1 MIITDQNTHRRW
13 SQIRAS
19 VRVVASHQIEPQR
32 HPTSRR
38 LPNRVMHRK
47 RNCCT
52 VQLDSRRFYLSTLL
66 LTWGPARRGIGR
78 KAMWQKLS
86 LRARLNLLL
95 ALVLTLGLAINIARL
110 VLEAAPR
117 VQAEDQSVIRL
128 AREFIETLVVGL
140 NETPDPDARLNQIVQ
155 DLNRLRHVSIARQDD
170 ASAARSPTTDRSSD
184 DREAYSLPAWFVAL
198 VHPEKTAVNVPI
210 SIHGKAGSLV
220 ITSHPNDEMTEI
232 WDGIVTQLQVG
243 SAIAVAL
250 FLITMM
256 VVSRALAPIQA
267 LSEAMTK
274 IESGFYDTRVKPD
287 GPPELAVICNKLNHL
302 AGTLGDAVDDKRRLA
317 ERVVSLQD
325 IERKEIARELHDE
338 FGPYL
343 FALRAHAS
351 ALTRIADLSE
361 PNVDS
366 LRKHGGAILEQVNA
380 LQQFNRRVLEKLR
393 PAGLTELGLREALG
407 ALLRLWGE
415 AHPDMVI
422 ETLISPELGERG
434 ETADLTIY
442 RTIQE
447 ALTNVFR
454 HAGATS
460 VNVSIEPTELASG
473 MAGTSR
479 GGALVRVRDN
489 GSGLRSDHK
498 LGLGLTGIRERIL
511 ALGGTLTVASGE
523 GGVTVEALVP
533 NDLRA

>member
-1 MIITDQNTHRRW
+1 
-13 SQIRAS
+13 
-19 VRVVASHQIEPQR
+19 
-32 HPTSRR
+32 
-38 LPNRVMHRK
+38 
-47 RNCCT
+47 
-52 VQLDSRRFYLSTLL
+52 
-66 LTWGPARRGIGR
+66 
-78 KAMWQKLS
+78 MWQKLS
-86 LRARLNLLL
+86 LRARLNMLL
-95 ALVLTLGLAINIARL
+95 ALVLTLGLAFNIARL
-110 VLEAAPR
+110 MLEAAPR

-128 AREFIETLVVGL
+128 AREFIETLVAGL

-155 DLNRLRHVSIARQDD
+155 DLNRLRHVSITRQDHAIED
-170 ASAARSPTTDRSSD
+170 TPLATDRANE
-184 DREAYSLPAWFVAL
+184 DREPYSLPAWFVAL

-210 SIHGKAGSLV
+210 SINGKAGSLV

-274 IESGFYDTRVKPD
+274 LESGGYDTRVKPD
-287 GPPELAVICNKLNHL
+287 GPPELAAICTKLNHL
-302 AGTLGDAVDDKRRLA
+302 AAALGDAVEDKRRLA

-325 IERKEIARELHDE
+325 VERKEIARELHDE
-338 FGPYL
+338 FGPHL

-351 ALTRIADLSE
+351 SLMRIAEARE
-361 PNVDS
+361 PNKDA
-366 LRKHGGAILEQVNA
+366 LQKHGGAILEQVNA

-393 PAGLTELGLREALG
+393 PVGLTELGLREALG

-415 AHPDMVI
+415 SHPGVVI
-422 ETLISPELGERG
+422 ETAISPSLGKTG

-442 RTIQE
+442 RTVQE

-460 VNVSIEPTELASG
+460 VNVTIEAVEQLSG
-473 MAGTSR
+473 MERGSR
-479 GGALVRVRDN
+479 EWALVRVRDN
-489 GSGLRSDHK
+489 GSGLSPDHR
-498 LGLGLTGIRERIL
+498 LGLGLTGMRERIL
-511 ALGGTLTVASGE
+511 ALGGTLTVASSD
-523 GGVTVEALVP
+523 GGVIVEALVP
-533 NDLRA
+533 KGGR

>member
-1 MIITDQNTHRRW
+1 
-13 SQIRAS
+13 
-19 VRVVASHQIEPQR
+19 
-32 HPTSRR
+32 
-38 LPNRVMHRK
+38 
-47 RNCCT
+47 
-52 VQLDSRRFYLSTLL
+52 
-66 LTWGPARRGIGR
+66 
-78 KAMWQKLS
+78 MWQKLS
-86 LRARLNLLL
+86 LRARLNMLL
-95 ALVLTLGLAINIARL
+95 ALILALGLAINIARL

-128 AREFIETLVVGL
+128 AREFLETLVAGL
-140 NETPDPDARLNQIVQ
+140 NETPDPDARLDQIVQ
-155 DLNRLRHVSIARQDD
+155 DLNRLRHVSITRRDD
-170 ASAARSPTTDRSSD
+170 AIATRPLTTDRSGD
-184 DREAYSLPAWFVAL
+184 DREPRSLPAWFVAL

-274 IESGFYDTRVKPD
+274 IESGGYDTRVKPD
-287 GPPELAVICNKLNHL
+287 GPPELAAICTKLNHL
-302 AGTLGDAVDDKRRLA
+302 AAALGDAVDDKRRLA

-325 IERKEIARELHDE
+325 VERKEIARELHDE

-351 ALTRIADLSE
+351 ALTRIIDARVPDT
-361 PNVDS
+361 DA
-366 LRKHGGAILEQVNA
+366 LRRHGVAILEQVNA

-393 PAGLTELGLREALG
+393 PVGLTELGLRKALD

-415 AHPDMVI
+415 AHPGVVI
-422 ETLISPELGERG
+422 ETAIAPSLGETG

-442 RTIQE
+442 RTVQE

-460 VNVSIEPTELASG
+460 VSVTIEPAGQLSG
-473 MAGTSR
+473 IRRDGR
-479 GGALVRVRDN
+479 GGARVRVCDN
-489 GSGLRSDHK
+489 GRGLSPDHK
-498 LGLGLTGIRERIL
+498 LGLGLIGMRERIL
-511 ALGGTLTVASGE
+511 ALGGTLTVASTDR
-523 GGVTVEALVP
+523 GVTVEAMVP
-533 NDLRA
+533 TGARS